1 MSLDYL
7 YSSKAGEKTIG
18 GIYQASLSIL
28 SRTNESTKLKQAV
41 CAAIADLLRT
51 YNPEEDSW
59 CYRPLGC
66 ASFKGERIGFR
77 TCKDA
82 LSALVDLGYAKLDP
96 GFKCGSTKNGKG
108 QASRYQATPKLI
120 ETVLA
125 HGITPQN
132 WQMHFT
138 CAPRSAVMPE
148 PVLLRAKRNY
158 WDKDEGS
165 GNKLPL
171 KPTGEKLEAIIA
183 QVDDINRYF
192 ADVSITGLRHRGF
205 RRIFNYVEGFAW
217 NAGGRLYSVGSS
229 YQNAPRDERANL
241 RINGEQT
248 VEVDL
253 RASHLTILHAIHGVP
268 FDPAIDPYQVGDLPR
283 DLVKAWVTMTLGYDR
298 FQAKWSKD
306 AVERC
311 ADKVGIDLSTY
322 DIAEVR
328 RKVLARHPLLARWPD
343 LETRWH
349 TLHHRES
356 EVLIAS
362 VQRLARG
369 HDVAALPLHDSL
381 IVGVSKAQLAS
392 EILASEFRRQ
402 LGATP
407 VITTKECSC
416 SVV

>member
-7 YSSKAGEKTIG
+7 NSSKAGEKAIE
-18 GIYQASLSIL
+18 GIYQDLLIIL
-28 SRTNESTKLKQAV
+28 KRKNDSTKLKQAV
-41 CAAIADLLRT
+41 SATIADLLRT
-51 YNPEEDSW
+51 YNPEADSW

-66 ASFKGERIGFR
+66 ASFKGERIGYR

-82 LSALVDLGYAKLDP
+82 LTALVGLGYAKLDP

-120 ETVLA
+120 ETALT

-171 KPTGEKLEAIIA
+171 KPTGEKLDAIIA

-205 RRIFNYVEGFAW
+205 RRIFNHLEGFDW

-229 YQNAPRDERANL
+229 YQNASKDERANL

-253 RASHLTILHAIHGVP
+253 RASHLTILHAIHRVP
-268 FDPAIDPYQVGDLPR
+268 FDPSIDPYEIGTLPR
-283 DLVKAWVTMTLGYDR
+283 AVVKTWVTMTLGYDR

-306 AVERC
+306 AIERC
-311 ADKVGIDLSTY
+311 AEKAGIDLLAY

-328 RKVLARHPLLARWPD
+328 RLVLERHPLLARWPD

-381 IVGVSKAQLAS
+381 IVGVSTAKLAS
-392 EILASEFRRQ
+392 EVLASEFTRQ

-407 VITTKECSC
+407 VVTTKAL
-416 SVV
+416 